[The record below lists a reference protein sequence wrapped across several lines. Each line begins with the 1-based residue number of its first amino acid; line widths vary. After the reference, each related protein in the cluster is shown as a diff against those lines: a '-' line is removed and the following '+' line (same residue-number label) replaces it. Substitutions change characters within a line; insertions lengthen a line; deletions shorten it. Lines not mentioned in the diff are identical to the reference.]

1 MKPYTKDTICPKCNV
16 PWWQREGRTT
26 YCQESTKT
34 IRQGGEYIDV
44 RVLPEHLH
52 CRCEN
57 CGYEWL
63 MECAD
68 AERAELS
75 PEEDGPPDEAIT
87 YTSQK
92 LRCPYCLL
100 PIELA
105 ISSDGPKALVM
116 GSFAHRV

>member
-16 PWWQREGRTT
+16 PWWPREGRAK
-26 YCQESTKT
+26 YCDGTECKGFSAYSAGKA
-34 IRQGGEYIDV
+34 
-44 RVLPEHLH
+44 LFEHLH
-52 CRCEN
+52 CHCEN

-87 YTSQK
+87 YTPQE

-105 ISSDGPKALVM
+105 ISSDGPKALVT